1 MIPPQNILP
10 ASSNSQFSDSEQH
23 VILFF
28 FFTRY
33 RFLFHNFQLRRL
45 LAPAW
50 SSFTVQSH
58 VVWRTPSW
66 CLFWTYP
73 LLIAWS
79 ATRFLYWRVNEQ
91 YIPGLFLHGFHEF
104 LAFYH
109 ALPRIIYFS
118 ILKSLHLLIHCS
130 QEALYIWSFLSFS
143 LPFPFSFLIIISASS
158 FNIANISQ
166 AANVLWIYSVT

>member
-10 ASSNSQFSDSEQH
+10 ASSNSQFSDSERR

-28 FFTRY
+28 FY
-33 RFLFHNFQLRRL
+33 QID
-45 LAPAW
+45 
-50 SSFTVQSH
+50 SSSIIFSCVDCYHPHEAALQFNH
-58 VVWRTPSW
+58 MLCEELPPGV
-66 CLFWTYP
+66 YP

-91 YIPGLFLHGFHEF
+91 YIPDNFLHGFHEF

-143 LPFPFSFLIIISASS
+143 VPFPFSFLIIISASS